1 MNDVDKKL
9 ELIECNTLSGESALA
24 IRYNRYLYRLTSL
37 YNCSAQIDR
46 WFTNYE
52 NCNPYSI
59 FVMFGVANGIY
70 LDKMLEYYDN
80 AIFLIYEP
88 LNEIYEK
95 IENKYK
101 DNKNVYIT
109 YGNNGKTDIYYL
121 FNIFF
126 STSSYKYVKWIVLP
140 NYDYLWEK
148 DILDVYRQYA
158 YILNTVV
165 MDARTK
171 AVYDK
176 SAGIDYLKILSDL
189 FNQYSEYDLE
199 NKMALFINKE
209 SVAIVV
215 AAGPSLERNIE
226 ELKLVKNHAFII
238 AVDTALKP
246 LYASGVKPDIVVS
259 IDNGKPISF
268 FDTPDFANM
277 PFVLESGGNPRL
289 VKIHKGKRFYATSG
303 ESYTSELLDL
313 IGKKS
318 GHILTGGSVGNSA
331 FYLAVACGFK
341 KIIMV
346 GHDLAMTN
354 GKIHAE
360 GIHENKKDNIASE
373 NGTYRDVDGYYGGK
387 VRTRGDYYAYLR
399 WFELQIECH
408 PELEVINSTE
418 GGANIRGARNESL
431 KKAIEEWCLE
441 LPYINYNS
449 IINKV
454 DKLCSEDDK
463 DIIQEYLESLP
474 EKMKKY
480 KKKLKEG
487 INEYNNLKK
496 LKYEEKEGTEEFKNS
511 FAKIKELN
519 SWLSKI
525 KENSLLD
532 MYEADFQN
540 SLDIGIYD
548 FKDDTDEEW
557 DSTINLGINS
567 FKLYLKRIDDFL
579 KDYKIIKGERK

>member
-1 MNDVDKKL
+1 MNSDKKY
-9 ELIECNTLSGESALA
+9 EVKECNTIIGESTLA
-24 IRYNRYLYRLTSL
+24 VKYNNHLYRLTSL
-37 YNCSAQIDR
+37 YNYSAQINK
-46 WFTNYE
+46 WFINYK

-59 FVMFGVANGIY
+59 FVMFGIANGAY

-88 LNEIYEK
+88 LKEIYDLLK
-95 IENKYK
+95 DKYTN
-101 DNKNVYIT
+101 NKNIYIT
-109 YGNNGKTDIYYL
+109 YGEDGKTNLYGL
-121 FNIFF
+121 FNTFF
-126 STSSYKYVKWIVLP
+126 SMSSYKFIKWIVLP
-140 NYDYLWEK
+140 NYEILWKK

-158 YILNTVV
+158 YLLNGVV
-165 MDARTK
+165 MDASTK
-171 AVYDK
+171 LFYD
-176 SAGIDYLKILSDL
+176 STAGIDYLTTLSDV
-189 FNQYSEYDLE
+189 FNQYSLLDLE
-199 NKMALFINKE
+199 DKIE
-209 SVAIVV
+209 SGIKNNDVAIVV
-215 AAGPSLERNIE
+215 AAGPSLEKNVE
-226 ELKLVKNHAFII
+226 ELKRAKNRSFII

-246 LYASGVKPDIVVS
+246 LYKRHIKPDIVIS
-259 IDNGKPISF
+259 IDNRKPVSF
-268 FDTPDFANM
+268 FDTLDFIDM
-277 PFVLESGGNPRL
+277 PFVLETQGNPKL
-289 VKIHKGKRFYATSG
+289 IDIHKGKRFYAASG
-303 ESYTSELLDL
+303 ENFTNVLLDTV
-313 IGKKS
+313 GKNS
-318 GHILTGGSVGNSA
+318 TGLQTGGSVGNSA

-408 PELEVINSTE
+408 PELEVINATE

-454 DKLCSEDDK
+454 DKLCSEGDK
-463 DIIQEYLESLP
+463 EIIQEYLEILP

-480 KKKLKEG
+480 EKKLKEG

-496 LKYEEKEGTEEFKNS
+496 LKDEGKEGTEEFKNS
-511 FAKIKELN
+511 FAKIKEIN
-519 SWLSKI
+519 SWMSKI

-548 FKDDTDEEW
+548 FKDDADEEW

-579 KDYKIIKGERK
+579 KDYKIIKSERK

>member
-59 FVMFGVANGIY
+59 FAMFGIANGAY

-88 LNEIYEK
+88 LKEIYDK
-95 IENKYK
+95 IESKYK
-101 DNKNVYIT
+101 DNKNVYVT
-109 YGNNGKTDIYYL
+109 YEKKEIYYL
-121 FNIFF
+121 FISFF

-140 NYDYLWEK
+140 NYENLWK
-148 DILDVYRQYA
+148 TDILDVYRQYA
-158 YILNTVV
+158 YILNGVV

-171 AVYDK
+171 AFYD
-176 SAGIDYLKILSDL
+176 STVGNDYFVTLNDV
-189 FNQYSEYDLE
+189 
-199 NKMALFINKE
+199 INKYSVME
-209 SVAIVV
+209 LEENIKNNINNDSVAVVV
-215 AAGPSLERNIE
+215 AAGPSLQKNIE
-226 ELKLVKNHAFII
+226 KLKFIKNHALII

-246 LYASGVKPDIVVS
+246 LYNNGIKPDIVVS
-259 IDNGKPISF
+259 IDNRKPSSF
-268 FDTPDFANM
+268 FETPDFIDM
-277 PFVLESGGNPRL
+277 PFVLETQGNPDL
-289 VKIHKGKRFYATSG
+289 IKKHKGKRFYAASG
-303 ESYTSELLDL
+303 ENFTKILMDL
-313 IGKKS
+313 TGKEGIGV
-318 GHILTGGSVGNSA
+318 LQTGGSVGNSA
-331 FYLAVACGFK
+331 FYLAVACGFQ

-360 GIHENKKDNIASE
+360 GIHENKEDNIASE
-373 NGTYRDVDGYYGGK
+373 NGTYTDVDGYYGGK

-408 PELEVINSTE
+408 PELEVINATE

-431 KKAIEEWCLE
+431 KKAIEEWCLK

-454 DKLCSEDDK
+454 DRLCTEDDK
-463 DIIQEYLESLP
+463 EIIQEYLESLP

-480 KKKLKEG
+480 MKKLKEG

-496 LKYEEKEGTEEFKNS
+496 LKDEGKEGTEEFKNS

-525 KENSLLD
+525 KENSLLN

-540 SLDIGIYD
+540 SLDISIYD
-548 FKDDTDEEW
+548 FQDDADEEW
-557 DSTINLGINS
+557 NSVINLGINS
-567 FKLYLKRIDDFL
+567 FKLYIKRIDDFL
-579 KDYKIIKGERK
+579 KCYNYFEQRC